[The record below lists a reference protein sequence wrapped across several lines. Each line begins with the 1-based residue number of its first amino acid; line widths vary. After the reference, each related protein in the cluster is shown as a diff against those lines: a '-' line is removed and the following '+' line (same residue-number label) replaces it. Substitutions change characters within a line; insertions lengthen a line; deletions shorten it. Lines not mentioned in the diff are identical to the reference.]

1 MNYFLSNGSHN
12 FWFHADL
19 LNFTHLHSERITAS
33 STFPKLSDGSSD
45 DVVDDDDDDNDDD
58 DDGDDEND
66 DGDDDD
72 DAGDCDGSDATCKNF
87 IVS

>member
-33 STFPKLSDGSSD
+33 STFPKLSDGSSA
-45 DVVDDDDDDNDDD
+45 DVVDDDDD
-58 DDGDDEND
+58 
-66 DGDDDD
+66 DDDD
-72 DAGDCDGSDATCKNF
+72 DAGDCDDSDATCKNF